1 MAKGSA
7 WKSQFLLSA
16 IVFVAGL
23 AATLCF
29 SYLSY
34 AKAEKDWNIRV
45 DQTAE
50 RLSNTLLSW
59 MEESYAPVSGLVA
72 LVENSN
78 TVEPGEFLN
87 AFEGMQSRSTT
98 VLLDEASLLRL
109 NRDGRWQVAISSDT
123 LGYPGRYITL
133 PDVAADLVAGI
144 RATKPIHSQ
153 SAVQIRERPDR
164 FSDRAFRFRR
174 HGGDHRCRN
183 VELRYTARGHAV
195 RTGTERYL
203 SEVEWTLSW

>member
-1 MAKGSA
+1 MTKGSA

-16 IVFVAGL
+16 IVFVVGMV
-23 AATLCF
+23 ATLCF
-29 SYLSY
+29 SYFFYEKS
-34 AKAEKDWNIRV
+34 KKDWNIQV

-78 TVEPGEFLN
+78 TVEPNEFIN

-109 NRDGRWQVAISSDT
+109 NRDGRSQVAISSDA
-123 LGYPGRYITL
+123 LGYPVRY
-133 PDVAADLVAGI
+133 
-144 RATKPIHSQ
+144 
-153 SAVQIRERPDR
+153 
-164 FSDRAFRFRR
+164 
-174 HGGDHRCRN
+174 
-183 VELRYTARGHAV
+183 
-195 RTGTERYL
+195 
-203 SEVEWTLSW
+203 

>member
-7 WKSQFLLSA
+7 RKSQFLLSA

-29 SYLSY
+29 SYLFY
-34 AKAEKDWNIRV
+34 EKAEKDWNVRV

-109 NRDGRWQVAISSDT
+109 NRARPMASGHFIRHARLSRPIYHAS
-123 LGYPGRYITL
+123 RCRR
-133 PDVAADLVAGI
+133 DLVAGI
-144 RATKPIHSQ
+144 HATKPIHSQ
-153 SAVQIRERPDR
+153 SAVQIRERPDH
-164 FSDRAFRFRR
+164 FSDCAFRFRR
-174 HGGDHRCRN
+174 HGGDNRCRN
-183 VELRYTARGHAV
+183 VELRYTA
-195 RTGTERYL
+195 
-203 SEVEWTLSW
+203 

>member
-1 MAKGSA
+1 MAKSSA

-16 IVFVAGL
+16 IVFVAGIT
-23 AATLCF
+23 ATVFF

-34 AKAEKDWNIRV
+34 AKSEKDWNIRV

-59 MEESYAPVSGLVA
+59 IEESYAPVSGLVA
-72 LVENSN
+72 LVENSS
-78 TVEPGEFLN
+78 TVEPNEFIN

-109 NRDGRWQVAISSDT
+109 NRDGQWQVTISSDA

-133 PDVAADLVAGI
+133 IDVAA
-144 RATKPIHSQ
+144 
-153 SAVQIRERPDR
+153 
-164 FSDRAFRFRR
+164 
-174 HGGDHRCRN
+174 
-183 VELRYTARGHAV
+183 
-195 RTGTERYL
+195 
-203 SEVEWTLSW
+203 TLSLASRRPNQFTLSPPFKSESGRTI